1 MRSFYSL
8 SLVISVF
15 LLSFSRCQAQ
25 RWHRREQTPARHR
38 RADNLYGSFDAKNK
52 RETNVA
58 FTYFIDGLG
67 ACGATNGPNDMIV
80 ALNSADWD
88 GGTHCFETI
97 TVTVNGKSAQ
107 AQISDM
113 CPTCSPGGLDFS
125 QGLFEYFAPTEQ
137 GQLQGSW
144 TYGSGVT
151 TSSST
156 PPPTST
162 SQTPTPTT
170 TKTSTTYSASSVVS
184 SGTTTTTTTSS
195 TPTST
200 PTVVPTSQNPQIIA
214 EANLALVEFGT
225 LLEALFQLS
234 VG

>member
-15 LLSFSRCQAQ
+15 LLSFSCCQAQ
-25 RWHRREQTPARHR
+25 RWHRREQPPTRHR

-52 RETNVA
+52 RESNVA

-80 ALNSADWD
+80 ALNTADWD

-97 TVTVNGKSAQ
+97 TVTVNGKSTQ

-113 CPTCSPGGLDFS
+113 CPTCPPGGLDFS
-125 QGLFEYFAPTEQ
+125 QGLFEYFAPTAQ
-137 GQLQGSW
+137 GELQGSW

-151 TSSST
+151 TTSST
-156 PPPTST
+156 PPPSTT

-170 TKTSTTYSASSVVS
+170 TGTSTTPSASSVVS
-184 SGTTTTTTTSS
+184 STSTSTTSTTTSTS
-195 TPTST
+195 TST

-214 EANLALVEFGT
+214 EANLALVEFGA
-225 LLEALFQLS
+225 LLEALFGL
-234 VG
+234 